1 VGGVDDYEPKYEEF
15 SFSSMVNDLLFIFNH
30 SHPFEK
36 ERAGKNLRYWKKLA
50 AEEAE
55 QERKRKATDTIQHG
69 IDIKKRTR
77 ARRPHGRSVGL
88 AMTAPS

>member
-1 VGGVDDYEPKYEEF
+1 MDDYEPKYEEF

-55 QERKRKATDTIQHG
+55 QERKEKQQIPSSTELTSRNAPGHEG
-69 IDIKKRTR
+69 RTEE
-77 ARRPHGRSVGL
+77 AW
-88 AMTAPS
+88 AWQ